1 MPPEEAEKVQELIH
15 QAMDQE
21 LSTEEQ
27 EEVWNQVFELLE
39 PYTTKIYGI

>member
-1 MPPEEAEKVQELIH
+1 MPPEEVEKVQELIH

-27 EEVWNQVFELLE
+27 EEVWDQVFKLLE